1 MSGPSILHPAP
12 YVPSQA
18 LAFADVDG
26 TALLVSKSLALPVCV
41 QNSAPIT
48 VSGNVAIA
56 NQAGGGIA
64 ISAASLP
71 LPASAATAANQAA
84 ILSALQG
91 ATPAGGNLIGKVS
104 TTFTAS
110 GLSPVTGSVSAG
122 AQSGSFGPMP
132 GRSFNLTLVP
142 TGSGT
147 NAAQVERQFTG
158 DATWYQ
164 AVAPATVASLPNS
177 FAWQEDE
184 AGVTYRVNVLSGA
197 FVVRISQ

>member
-56 NQAGGGIA
+56 NQAGGVIA

-122 AQSGSFGPMP
+122 AQFQPDPGAHRQRHQCRPGGAPVYRRCHLVSGSGAGHRGQP
-132 GRSFNLTLVP
+132 
-142 TGSGT
+142 
-147 NAAQVERQFTG
+147 AQQ
-158 DATWYQ
+158 
-164 AVAPATVASLPNS
+164 LCL
-177 FAWQEDE
+177 
-184 AGVTYRVNVLSGA
+184 AGG
-197 FVVRISQ
+197 